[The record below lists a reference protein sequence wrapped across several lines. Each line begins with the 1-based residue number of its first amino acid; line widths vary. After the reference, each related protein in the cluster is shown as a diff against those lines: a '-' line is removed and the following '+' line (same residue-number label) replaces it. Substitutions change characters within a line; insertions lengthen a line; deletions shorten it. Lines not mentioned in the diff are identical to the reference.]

1 MKKNILFID
10 DDHDYLLTVKRFL
23 ETKAPDWDLDII
35 ASPLDALA
43 RFTNKN
49 YDCVV
54 LDIKMPAMD
63 GCELLHK
70 FRNLSPSTPII
81 MASGQSSITL
91 AMECLQ
97 NGAFDYIEKPIEH
110 SRLLIALTGAVRLK
124 SLFEENERFKNE
136 ISSEYEIVGDSKPM
150 LVVKD
155 LIRKV
160 AKNDITILITGESG
174 TGKELV
180 ARGIHSASS
189 RSANTMITVNCAA
202 IAKDLLESEL
212 FGYVKGA
219 FTGANDNKIGKIQA
233 ANKSTLFLDEIG
245 DMNLEL
251 QAKILR
257 VIEYQEV
264 TKIGDNFSQK
274 VDVRFIAATNKNIPD
289 LISKE
294 KFRLDLYYRLEG
306 FELNIPPL
314 RDRKEDIP
322 LLFSHFLYLHSQK
335 HNLPN
340 FQVDNRVFRTLKSM
354 DWVGNVRELKH
365 FVDKL
370 LIFANDQKIGVE
382 DIFKVFELK
391 SGAPFSSST
400 LTDNNYKILKQDF
413 EKEYL
418 AEALKSNHGN
428 VKKTAEDLGIDRSNL
443 HKKLKALG
451 IID

>member
-23 ETKAPDWDLDII
+23 ETKVPDWDLDII
-35 ASPLDALA
+35 ASPLDALT

-124 SLFEENERFKNE
+124 SLFEENERFRNE

-202 IAKDLLESEL
+202 ISKDLLESEL

-257 VIEYQEV
+257 AIEYQEV

-274 VDVRFIAATNKNIPD
+274 VDVRFIAATNKNLPD
-289 LISKE
+289 LIAKE
-294 KFRLDLYYRLEG
+294 KFRLDLYYRLDG

-322 LLFSHFLYLHSQK
+322 LLFSHFLYLHSQ
-335 HNLPN
+335 
-340 FQVDNRVFRTLKSM
+340 
-354 DWVGNVRELKH
+354 
-365 FVDKL
+365 
-370 LIFANDQKIGVE
+370 
-382 DIFKVFELK
+382 
-391 SGAPFSSST
+391 
-400 LTDNNYKILKQDF
+400 
-413 EKEYL
+413 
-418 AEALKSNHGN
+418 
-428 VKKTAEDLGIDRSNL
+428 
-443 HKKLKALG
+443 
-451 IID
+451 